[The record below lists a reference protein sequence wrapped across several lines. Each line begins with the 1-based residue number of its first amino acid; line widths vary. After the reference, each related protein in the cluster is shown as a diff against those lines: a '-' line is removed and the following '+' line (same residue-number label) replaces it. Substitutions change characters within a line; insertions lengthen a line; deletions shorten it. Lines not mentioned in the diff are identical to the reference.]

1 MNHNNNNISTSDDD
15 GDFFDDDDANNQHIY
30 NQMKGQ
36 EDAHDSIDFALS
48 ILHKNDSLDDANDD
62 THNVNDSFNKDKE
75 ENDNTNNDN
84 NKPTSIRVKVGIHSG
99 RIIAGVVGSKKP
111 QYALF
116 GDTVNTASRMKTTGK
131 PDYIHIS
138 EATYNLVKDDKTLI
152 YEKKETEIKGKGIM
166 TTYLLTSVIGL
177 NYPFIR
183 EHVEKKDQFISELY
197 EDDLSNNLNYDK
209 TQNIIG
215 YYSNKINQNNDSNIN
230 ESIINNNMNTFNT
243 IDGDTNVN
251 THYCEIIK
259 LRNLK
264 IGTAV
269 GYQLKQKDIYNM
281 TFLNNGL
288 NNDTGTN
295 FNQFIESHK
304 DFDHIKDLRIGMNKL
319 SISDSLYYLN
329 ENVIRN
335 EAINEYKNKIKIKS
349 LNTNKNF
356 YEDGHL
362 NDGHFIRPNNEYPNA
377 QNVEEDDDSLL
388 NNRNN
393 KTTINNNIYDVSKE
407 LIEHN
412 EEDYKNILMC
422 SKKCKNCNESYC
434 TPNDCIND
442 DHVYHVMYHRKLS
455 NIKKNYLKN
464 IRKDANIKKDI
475 EKEELNKIHSNKKS
489 FNFFYLFSYIF
500 NIFPFIGKI
509 NKEEINKSYKKGE
522 QDKSSKRIIALNSE
536 WIFLKFSDK
545 NLEAKYRA
553 HFIVTNQI

>member
-1 MNHNNNNISTSDDD
+1 
-15 GDFFDDDDANNQHIY
+15 
-30 NQMKGQ
+30 
-36 EDAHDSIDFALS
+36 
-48 ILHKNDSLDDANDD
+48 
-62 THNVNDSFNKDKE
+62 
-75 ENDNTNNDN
+75 
-84 NKPTSIRVKVGIHSG
+84 
-99 RIIAGVVGSKKP
+99 
-111 QYALF
+111 
-116 GDTVNTASRMKTTGK
+116 MKTTGK

-388 NNRNN
+388 
-393 KTTINNNIYDVSKE
+393 II
-407 LIEHN
+407 
-412 EEDYKNILMC
+412 
-422 SKKCKNCNESYC
+422 CKNCNESYC

-442 DHVYHVMYHRKLS
+442 DHVYH
-455 NIKKNYLKN
+455 
-464 IRKDANIKKDI
+464 
-475 EKEELNKIHSNKKS
+475 
-489 FNFFYLFSYIF
+489 
-500 NIFPFIGKI
+500 
-509 NKEEINKSYKKGE
+509 GE

-553 HFIVTNQI
+553 HFYSNKSNINSIEQALIIFLVTFVMQTLISIRSVYTFFGFVLWLLFHYRTRPEVSSLLNIKWMIFFLNLLFISAACVFSIAYLWAISETDQTTSYTIWMTNDTIEFFFI